1 MLDREYDE
9 AVRSAS
15 RVDSLSSNDIFA
27 LKKIAG
33 THVKPW
39 WSDLDRLM
47 ARDTDD
53 AVLLKAAVLGRG
65 SLSSREK
72 YRLDEATTRRGR
84 RIPG

>member
-1 MLDREYDE
+1 MLDRDYDE
-9 AVRSAS
+9 AVRRAS

-27 LKKIAG
+27 LKNIAG

-39 WSDLDRLM
+39 WPDLDRLM

-53 AVLLKAAVLGRG
+53 SVLLKAAVLGMG